1 MVPAPAAHNESK
13 VIEASASSLA
23 DCAAL
28 VHRLALALDAR
39 VVETHISW
47 VLLADGLAYKMKK
60 PVRLP
65 FLDYAT
71 PERRRHFCEEE
82 VRLNRRLAPSLYL
95 GVSRVTGSAQ
105 APTLD
110 AEGPA
115 LDYAVRMRR
124 FPDGALFSERADAGT
139 LVAGDVDRLAR
150 RLADFHLAAAPVTG
164 ERAGPLV
171 AQRAEAALAGCAG
184 LFSADDRN
192 ALAGWLAAEARTV
205 APLWQARRRA
215 GHAREC
221 HGDLHLANLL
231 EVDGEVAAFDCIEF
245 DAGLRCI
252 DVVEDAAFT
261 HMDLAAHGLPAL
273 GWRFLNGWLE
283 RTGEYGGV
291 PGLRLCLAYR
301 ALVRAMVEHL
311 RSRGGAT
318 ALRYADH
325 ALAWS
330 RCAVPRLVITH
341 GLPGSGKTFESQRLL
356 ERIGAVRIRSDV
368 ERKRMHG
375 LDMLAASREH
385 GVEIYTGDATRRT
398 YARLLDLAGTALRA
412 GWPVVLDAA
421 FLKREERRAAH
432 ALAQELGVPFSILDC
447 QAPPEVL
454 QVRLR
459 ARRSDASEADVEVL
473 EKLRGAAEPLQDSER
488 ALVLGPA

>member
-1 MVPAPAAHNESK
+1 MVPARAAHNESDM
-13 VIEASASSLA
+13 IDASASSLA

-28 VHRLALALDAR
+28 VRRLALALDAR
-39 VVETHISW
+39 IVETHISW
-47 VLLADGLAYKMKK
+47 VLLADDLAYKMKK

-65 FLDYAT
+65 FLDYGT

-110 AEGPA
+110 GEGPA

-139 LVAGDVDRLAR
+139 LGASDVDRLAR

-164 ERAGPLV
+164 EPAGPLL

-184 LFSADDRN
+184 LFSAEERN
-192 ALAGWLAAEARTV
+192 ALGGWLAAEAAAV
-205 APLWQARRRA
+205 APLWRSRRRG

-261 HMDLAAHGLPAL
+261 HMDLAAHGVPAL
-273 GWRFLNGWLE
+273 AWRFLNGWLE
-283 RTGEYGGV
+283 RTGEYDGV

-311 RSRGGAT
+311 RSPGGAP
-318 ALRYADH
+318 ALRYADQ

-330 RCAVPRLVITH
+330 RCAAPRLVITH
-341 GLPGSGKTFESQRLL
+341 GLPGSGKTFGSQRLL
-356 ERIGAVRIRSDV
+356 ERTGAIRLRSDV
-368 ERKRMHG
+368 ERKRLHG
-375 LDMLAASREH
+375 LPMLADSAAAGVDLYTAS
-385 GVEIYTGDATRRT
+385 ATART
-398 YARLLDLAGTALRA
+398 YAHLFATARRLLRA

-421 FLKREERRAAH
+421 FLRLDERATARQ
-432 ALAQELGVPFSILDC
+432 LAQALGVPFAILHC
-447 QAPPEVL
+447 EAPAGVL
-454 QVRLR
+454 RERLA
-459 ARRSDASEADVEVL
+459 ARTRDASEANVAVL
-473 EKLRGAAEPLQDSER
+473 EQLQAAAEPLTPQEL
-488 ALVLGPA
+488 ACVLPA